1 VKDKN
6 RQFSAGE
13 LLRQSF
19 RQVEQ
24 FTSRFQFRHG
34 IQFKKGRASTVFL
47 WFIFCR
53 FREFVELRRQLLA
66 EYSEYPLPLPSM
78 PPKTMLASTDPVLLQ
93 QRRVLYVA
101 VVLRAVLL
109 HHIWRRLDELLL
121 ALCCSRGLLSS
132 KITQRWVEGMNAL
145 WLLTTWHLLSL

>member
-1 VKDKN
+1 VQEGSAQVSYSARAFDKLN
-6 RQFSAGE
+6 N
-13 LLRQSF
+13 LLRDCNFATEFNS
-19 RQVEQ
+19 
-24 FTSRFQFRHG
+24 
-34 IQFKKGRASTVFL
+34 KKAGHRPFFYGL
-47 WFIFCR
+47 LFCR

-93 QRRVLYVA
+93 QRRVVYVA

-145 WLLTTWHLLSL
+145 RLLTTWHLLSL